1 MMKFPLLD
9 LKAQY
14 ESIEKELK
22 ERVSEVLDSQIFILG
37 AEVKALEEELSAYVG
52 AKYALGVSSGS
63 DALIIS
69 LMALQVGQGDS
80 VVTTP
85 FTFFATGGAI
95 ARLGAKPV
103 FCDIEPNTFNIDTQ
117 KLAELLELEIEKKG
131 NAQIKGILPVHL
143 YGQCVDMK
151 PIQSLAEKYDL
162 FVLEDAAQAVG
173 SEYLMDSEVKRACTL
188 GDLGILSFYP
198 AKNLG
203 ACGDAGMVLTNN
215 QNLVDRMR
223 LLRVHGS
230 SNKYMYD
237 ILGGNFRM
245 DAIQATVLRIKL
257 KHLDSWMV
265 GRQQKALVY
274 DGLFREAGLVENGLI
289 QTPEAVYRDKG
300 IKYFHTYHQYV
311 IRAESRN
318 DLQLYMREKG
328 VPSAIFYPMPL
339 HLQKCFAYLAYK
351 EGDFPES
358 EKAASEVLALPIYPE
373 LSEMNQE
380 LVVTTIKDF
389 YADR

>member
-1 MMKFPLLD
+1 MMRFPLLD

-22 ERVSEVLDSQIFILG
+22 ERVSEVLDSQMFILG

-63 DALIIS
+63 DALVIS

-80 VVTTP
+80 IVTTP

-103 FCDIEPNTFNIDTQ
+103 FCDIEPNTFNIDTH

-173 SEYLMDSEVKRACTL
+173 SEYLVDSEVKRACTL

-245 DAIQATVLRIKL
+245 DAIQATVLRVKL
-257 KHLDSWMV
+257 KHLDSWIV
-265 GRQQKALVY
+265 GRQQKALAY
-274 DGLFREAGLVENGLI
+274 DGLFREAGLVEKRLI
-289 QTPEAVYRDKG
+289 QSPEAVYRDTG
-300 IKYFHTYHQYV
+300 LKYFHTYHQYV

-373 LSEMNQE
+373 LSEKNQE
-380 LVVTTIKDF
+380 FVVTTIKDF

>member
-1 MMKFPLLD
+1 MKFPLLD

-14 ESIEKELK
+14 RSIEKELK
-22 ERVSEVLDSQIFILG
+22 ARVSEVLDSQMFILG

-52 AKYALGVSSGS
+52 AKHGLGVSSGS

-95 ARLGAKPV
+95 ARLRAEPM
-103 FCDIEPNTFNIDTQ
+103 FCDIEPNTFNIDTRR
-117 KLAELLELEIEKKG
+117 LAELLELEIEKKG
-131 NAQIKGILPVHL
+131 NSQIKGIIPIHL
-143 YGQCVDMK
+143 YGQCVDME
-151 PIQSLAEKYDL
+151 PLRSLADKYNL
-162 FVLEDAAQAVG
+162 FVLEDGAQAIG
-173 SEYLMDSEVKRACTL
+173 SEYLMDSEVKRACAL

-203 ACGDAGMVLTNN
+203 ACGDAGMVLTDD
-215 QNLVDRMR
+215 QDLLDRLR

-245 DAIQATVLRIKL
+245 DAIQAAVLRVKL
-257 KHLDSWMV
+257 KHLDSWIV
-265 GRQQKALVY
+265 GRQRKAAAY
-274 DGLFREAGLVENGLI
+274 DKRFIEEGLVEKGLI
-289 QTPEAVYRDKG
+289 QTPKAVYKDVG
-300 IKYFHTYHQYV
+300 LKYFHTYHQYV
-311 IRAESRN
+311 VRAESR
-318 DLQLYMREKG
+318 DELQSYMREKG
-328 VPSAIFYPMPL
+328 VPSAVFYPMPL
-339 HLQKCFAYLAYK
+339 HLQKCFAYLGYK

-373 LSEMNQE
+373 LSEKNQDY
-380 LVVTTIKDF
+380 VVTTIREF
-389 YADR
+389 YASR

>member
-14 ESIEKELK
+14 KSIEKELK
-22 ERVSEVLDSQIFILG
+22 ERISEVLDSQMFILG
-37 AEVKALEEELSAYVG
+37 YEVKALEEELSSYLG
-52 AKYALGVSSGS
+52 AKHGVGVSSGS

-69 LMALQVGQGDS
+69 LMALRVAQGDS

-85 FTFFATGGAI
+85 FTFFSTGGAI

-103 FCDIEPNTFNIDTQ
+103 FCDIEPDSFNIDTD
-117 KLAELLELEIEKKG
+117 KLRELLQNELDKKE
-131 NAQIKGILPVHL
+131 NSRLKGIIPIHL

-151 PIQSLAEKYDL
+151 PLLSLAAKYDL

-173 SEYLMDSEVKRACTL
+173 SEYRVDSKVKRACTL

-203 ACGDAGMVLTNN
+203 AYGDAGMVLTDSST
-215 QNLVDRMR
+215 LADKMR

-237 ILGGNFRM
+237 CLGGNFRM
-245 DAIQATVLRIKL
+245 DAIQAAVLRIKL
-257 KHLDSWMV
+257 KHLDSWILE
-265 GRQQKALVY
+265 RQQKASVY
-274 DGLFREAGLVENGLI
+274 DLSFKESGLI
-289 QTPEAVYRDKG
+289 EKGLIRTPKALYKDDGLKF
-300 IKYFHTYHQYV
+300 YHTFHQYV
-311 IRAESRN
+311 IRADSR
-318 DLQLYMREKG
+318 DALQRYMRGKG

-339 HLQKCFAYLAYK
+339 HLQKCFSYLGYK

-358 EKAASEVLALPIYPE
+358 ERAASEVLALPIYPE
-373 LSEMNQE
+373 LSEKNQQY
-380 LVVTTIKDF
+380 VVNTIKDF
-389 YADR
+389 YASR

>member
-1 MMKFPLLD
+1 MKFPLLD

-14 ESIEKELK
+14 RSIEKELK
-22 ERVSEVLDSQIFILG
+22 ERVSEVLDSQMFILG

-52 AKYALGVSSGS
+52 AKHAIGVSSGS

-69 LMALQVGQGDS
+69 LMALQVGPGDS

-95 ARLGAKPV
+95 ARLGAKPL
-103 FCDIEPNTFNIDTQ
+103 FCDIEPNTFNIDTV
-117 KLAELLELEIEKKG
+117 KLAELLEIEIEKKG
-131 NAQIKGILPVHL
+131 NSQIKGIIPVHL

-151 PIQSLAEKYDL
+151 SIQSLAEKYDL

-173 SEYLMDSEVKRACTL
+173 SEYLMDSEVKRAGTL

-203 ACGDAGMVLTNN
+203 ACGDAGMVLTND
-215 QNLVDRMR
+215 QTFLDRMR

-245 DAIQATVLRIKL
+245 DAIQATVLRVKL
-257 KHLDSWMV
+257 KHLDSWIM
-265 GRQQKALVY
+265 GRQQKAARY
-274 DGLFREAGLVENGLI
+274 ETLFSSAGLVEKGLI
-289 QTPEAVYRDKG
+289 QTPEAVYRNAG
-300 IKYFHTYHQYV
+300 LKYFHTYHQYV
-311 IRAESRN
+311 IRTDDRD
-318 DLQLYMREKG
+318 DLQRFMREKG

-339 HLQKCFAYLAYK
+339 HLQKCFAYLGYR

-358 EKAASEVLALPIYPE
+358 EKATSEVLALPIYPE
-373 LSEMNQE
+373 LSEENQDY
-380 LVVTTIKDF
+380 VVTTIKDF
-389 YADR
+389 YAER

>member
-1 MMKFPLLD
+1 MKFPLLD

-14 ESIEKELK
+14 RSIEKELK
-22 ERVSEVLDSQIFILG
+22 ERVSEVLDSQMFILG

-52 AKYALGVSSGS
+52 AKHGIGVSSGS

-69 LMALQVGQGDS
+69 LMALQVGPGDS

-103 FCDIEPNTFNIDTQ
+103 FCDIEPNTFNIDTA

-131 NAQIKGILPVHL
+131 NSQIKGIIPVHL

-203 ACGDAGMVLTNN
+203 ACGDAGMVLTND
-215 QNLVDRMR
+215 QNLMDRIR

-237 ILGGNFRM
+237 IIGGNFRM
-245 DAIQATVLRIKL
+245 DTIQATVLRVKL
-257 KHLDSWMV
+257 KHLDSWIM
-265 GRQQKALVY
+265 GRQQKAARY
-274 DGLFREAGLVENGLI
+274 ETLFSSAGLLTKGLI
-289 QTPEAVYRDKG
+289 QTPEAVYRNAG
-300 IKYFHTYHQYV
+300 LKYFHTYHQYV
-311 IRAESRN
+311 IRADSRD
-318 DLQLYMREKG
+318 DLQLYMREKD

-339 HLQKCFAYLAYK
+339 HLQKCFAYLGYR

-358 EKAASEVLALPIYPE
+358 EKSASEVLALPIYPE
-373 LSEMNQE
+373 LSEENQDY
-380 LVVTTIKDF
+380 VVSTIKDF
-389 YADR
+389 YAER

>member
-1 MMKFPLLD
+1 MKFPLLD

-14 ESIEKELK
+14 KNIDKELK
-22 ERVSEVLDSQIFILG
+22 ERVSEVLDSQMFILG
-37 AEVKALEEELSAYVG
+37 AEVRALEEELSTYVG
-52 AKYALGVSSGS
+52 AKHALGVSSGS

-69 LMALQVGQGDS
+69 LMALQVGQGDC

-95 ARLGAKPV
+95 ARLGAIPV
-103 FCDIEPNTFNIDTQ
+103 FCDIDAKTYNIDPE

-131 NAQIKGILPVHL
+131 NSQIKGIIPVHL
-143 YGQCVDMK
+143 YGQCVDMS
-151 PIQSLAEKYDL
+151 PIKSLAEKYDL

-203 ACGDAGMVLTNN
+203 AYGDAGMVLTND
-215 QNLVDRMR
+215 QNLVDRMK

-245 DAIQATVLRIKL
+245 DAIQAVVLRIKL
-257 KHLDSWMV
+257 KHLDSWIV
-265 GRQQKALVY
+265 ARQKKAAAY
-274 DGLFREAGLVENGLI
+274 DEDFRETGLEEKGLI
-289 QTPEAVYRDKG
+289 QRPKAVYRNAG
-300 IKYFHTYHQYV
+300 FKYFHTYHQYV
-311 IRAESRN
+311 IRAENRD
-318 DLQLYMREKG
+318 DLQFYMREKG
-328 VPSAIFYPMPL
+328 VPSAIFYPIPL
-339 HLQKCFAYLAYK
+339 HLQKCFAYLGYK
-351 EGDFPES
+351 EGEFPES

-373 LSEMNQE
+373 LSEKNQE
-380 LVVTTIKDF
+380 YVVTTIKDF
-389 YADR
+389 YARL

>member
-1 MMKFPLLD
+1 MKFPLLD

-14 ESIEKELK
+14 KNIDKELK
-22 ERVSEVLDSQIFILG
+22 ERVSEVLDSQMFILG
-37 AEVKALEEELSAYVG
+37 AEVRALEEELSTYVG
-52 AKYALGVSSGS
+52 AKHALGVSSGS

-69 LMALQVGQGDS
+69 LMALQVGQGDC

-95 ARLGAKPV
+95 ARLGAIPV
-103 FCDIEPNTFNIDTQ
+103 FCDIDAKTYNIDPE

-131 NAQIKGILPVHL
+131 NSQIKGIIPVHL
-143 YGQCVDMK
+143 YGQCVDMS
-151 PIQSLAEKYDL
+151 PIKSLAEKYDL

-173 SEYLMDSEVKRACTL
+173 SEYLLGSEVKRAGTM
-188 GDLGILSFYP
+188 GDIGTLSFYP

-203 ACGDAGMVLTNN
+203 AYGDAGMVLTND
-215 QNLVDRMR
+215 QNLVDRMK

-245 DAIQATVLRIKL
+245 DAIQAVVLRIKL
-257 KHLDSWMV
+257 KHLDSWIV
-265 GRQQKALVY
+265 ARQKKAAAY
-274 DGLFREAGLVENGLI
+274 DEDFRETGLEEKGLI
-289 QTPEAVYRDKG
+289 QRPKAVYRNAG
-300 IKYFHTYHQYV
+300 FKYFHTYHQYV
-311 IRAESRN
+311 IRAENRD
-318 DLQLYMREKG
+318 DLQFYMREKG
-328 VPSAIFYPMPL
+328 VPSAIFYPIPL
-339 HLQKCFAYLAYK
+339 HLQKCFAYLGYK

-373 LSEMNQE
+373 LSEKNQE
-380 LVVTTIKDF
+380 YVVTTIKDF
-389 YADR
+389 YARL

>member
-1 MMKFPLLD
+1 MKFPLLD

-14 ESIEKELK
+14 KNIDKELK
-22 ERVSEVLDSQIFILG
+22 ERVSEVLDSQMFILG
-37 AEVKALEEELSAYVG
+37 AEVRALEEELSTYVG
-52 AKYALGVSSGS
+52 AKHALGVSSGS

-69 LMALQVGQGDS
+69 LMALQVGQGDC

-95 ARLGAKPV
+95 ARLGAIPV
-103 FCDIEPNTFNIDTQ
+103 FCDIDAKTYNIDPE

-131 NAQIKGILPVHL
+131 NSQIKGIIPVHL
-143 YGQCVDMK
+143 YGQCVDMS
-151 PIQSLAEKYDL
+151 PIKSLAEKYDL

-203 ACGDAGMVLTNN
+203 AYGDAGMVLTND
-215 QNLVDRMR
+215 QNLVDRMK

-245 DAIQATVLRIKL
+245 DAIQAVVLRIKL
-257 KHLDSWMV
+257 KHLDSWIV
-265 GRQQKALVY
+265 ARQKKAAAY
-274 DGLFREAGLVENGLI
+274 DEDFRETGLEEKGLI
-289 QTPEAVYRDKG
+289 QRPKAVYRNAG
-300 IKYFHTYHQYV
+300 FKYFHTYHQYV
-311 IRAESRN
+311 IRAENRD
-318 DLQLYMREKG
+318 DLQFYMREKG
-328 VPSAIFYPMPL
+328 VPSAIFYPIPL
-339 HLQKCFAYLAYK
+339 HLQKCFAYLGYK

-373 LSEMNQE
+373 LSEKNQE
-380 LVVTTIKDF
+380 YVVTTIKDF
-389 YADR
+389 YARL

>member
-1 MMKFPLLD
+1 MKFPLLD

-14 ESIEKELK
+14 RSIEKELK
-22 ERVSEVLDSQIFILG
+22 ERVSEVLDSQMFILG
-37 AEVKALEEELSAYVG
+37 PEVKALEEELSAYVG
-52 AKYALGVSSGS
+52 AKHAIGVSSGS

-69 LMALQVGQGDS
+69 LMALQVGPEDS

-103 FCDIEPNTFNIDTQ
+103 FCDIDPKTFNIDTA
-117 KLAELLELEIEKKG
+117 KLSELLEIEIEKKG
-131 NAQIKGILPVHL
+131 NSRIKGVIPVHL
-143 YGQCVDMK
+143 YGQCVDMN
-151 PIQSLAEKYDL
+151 PIRSLAKKYDL

-173 SEYLMDSEVKRACTL
+173 SEYLLGSEVKRAGTL

-203 ACGDAGMVLTNN
+203 ACGDAGMVLTND
-215 QNLVDRMR
+215 QTLLDRMR

-245 DAIQATVLRIKL
+245 DAIQATVIRVKL
-257 KHLDSWMV
+257 KHLDSWIM
-265 GRQQKALVY
+265 GRQQKAARY
-274 DGLFREAGLVENGLI
+274 ETLFSSAGLVEKHPI
-289 QTPEAVYRDKG
+289 QTPEAVYRDAG
-300 IKYFHTYHQYV
+300 LKYFHSYHQYV
-311 IRAESRN
+311 IRADDRD
-318 DLQLYMREKG
+318 DLQRFMREKG

-339 HLQKCFAYLAYK
+339 HLQKCFVYLGYRK
-351 EGDFPES
+351 GDFPES

-373 LSEMNQE
+373 LSEENQDY
-380 LVVTTIKDF
+380 VVTTIKDF
-389 YADR
+389 YAER

>member
-1 MMKFPLLD
+1 MMRFPLLD

-22 ERVSEVLDSQIFILG
+22 ERVSEVLDSQMFILG

-103 FCDIEPNTFNIDTQ
+103 FCDIEPNTFNIDTH

-230 SNKYMYD
+230 ANKYMYD

-245 DAIQATVLRIKL
+245 DAIQATVLRVKL
-257 KHLDSWMV
+257 KHLDSWIV
-265 GRQQKALVY
+265 GRQQKALAY
-274 DGLFREAGLVENGLI
+274 DGFFREAGLVEKRLI
-289 QTPEAVYRDKG
+289 QSPEAIYRDTG
-300 IKYFHTYHQYV
+300 LKYFHTYHQYV

-373 LSEMNQE
+373 LSEKNQE
-380 LVVTTIKDF
+380 FVVTTIKDF
-389 YADR
+389 YAYR

>member
-1 MMKFPLLD
+1 MMRFPLLD

-22 ERVSEVLDSQIFILG
+22 ERVSEVLDSQMFILG

-103 FCDIEPNTFNIDTQ
+103 FCDIEPNTFNIDTH

-245 DAIQATVLRIKL
+245 DAIQATVLRVKL
-257 KHLDSWMV
+257 KHLDSWIV
-265 GRQQKALVY
+265 GRQQKALAY
-274 DGLFREAGLVENGLI
+274 DGLFREAGLVEKRLI
-289 QTPEAVYRDKG
+289 QSPEAVYRDTG
-300 IKYFHTYHQYV
+300 LKYFHTYHQYV

-318 DLQLYMREKG
+318 DLQLHMREKG

-373 LSEMNQE
+373 LSEKNQE
-380 LVVTTIKDF
+380 FVVTTIKDF

>member
-14 ESIEKELK
+14 KSIEMELK
-22 ERVSEVLDSQIFILG
+22 ERVSEVLDSQMFILG
-37 AEVKALEEELSAYVG
+37 AEVRALEEELSIYVG
-52 AKYALGVSSGS
+52 AEHGLGVSSGS

-95 ARLGAKPV
+95 ARLGANPM
-103 FCDIEPNTFNIDTQ
+103 FCDIDPDTFNLDTF
-117 KLAELLELEIEKKG
+117 KLSELLELEIEKKG
-131 NAQIKGILPVHL
+131 NSRIKGIIPVHL

-151 PIQSLAEKYDL
+151 PIQSLAEKYKL

-173 SEYLMDSEVKRACTL
+173 SEYQIAAEVKRACTL

-215 QNLVDRMR
+215 QELADRMR

-245 DAIQATVLRIKL
+245 DAIQAAVLRIKL
-257 KHLDSWMV
+257 KHLDSWIEE
-265 GRQQKALVY
+265 RQQKAAGY
-274 DGLFREAGLVENGLI
+274 EKLFNDAGLVEKGFI
-289 QTPEAVYRDKG
+289 QAPKAVYRDSG
-300 IKYFHTYHQYV
+300 LKYFHTYHQYV
-311 IRAESRN
+311 IRADSR
-318 DLQLYMREKG
+318 DELQSYMREKG

-339 HLQKCFAYLAYK
+339 HLQKCFAYLGYK

-373 LSEMNQE
+373 LSEENQQY
-380 LVVTTIKDF
+380 VVTTIKDF
-389 YADR
+389 YASR

>member
-1 MMKFPLLD
+1 MKFPLLD

-14 ESIEKELK
+14 KSIETELK
-22 ERVSEVLDSQIFILG
+22 ARVSEVLDSQMFILG
-37 AEVKALEEELSAYVG
+37 AEVKALEEELSDYVG
-52 AKYALGVSSGS
+52 ANYGLGVSSGS

-69 LMALQVGQGDS
+69 LMALRVGQDDS

-103 FCDIEPNTFNIDTQ
+103 FCDIEPDTFNIDTD
-117 KLAELLELEIEKKG
+117 KLGELLELEIEKKG
-131 NAQIKGILPVHL
+131 NSRIKGILPVHL
-143 YGQCVDMK
+143 YGQCVDMN
-151 PIQSLAEKYDL
+151 PIQALAEKYDL

-173 SEYLMDSEVKRACTL
+173 SEYQIGSEVKRACTL

-215 QNLVDRMR
+215 QELIDRMR

-230 SNKYMYD
+230 KNKYMYD

-245 DAIQATVLRIKL
+245 DAIQATVLRAKL
-257 KHLDSWMV
+257 KHLDSWIE
-265 GRQQKALVY
+265 GRQQKAARY
-274 DGLFREAGLVENGLI
+274 EELFAEAGLVERGLI
-289 QTPEAVYRDKG
+289 QTPKAVYKDSG
-300 IKYFHTYHQYV
+300 LKYFHTYHQYV
-311 IRAESRN
+311 IRADRRDE
-318 DLQLYMREKG
+318 LQSFMREKG

-339 HLQKCFAYLAYK
+339 HLQKCFAYLGYK

-373 LSEMNQE
+373 LSDVNHQY
-380 LVVTTIKDF
+380 VVSTIKDF
-389 YADR
+389 YAS

>member
-1 MMKFPLLD
+1 MKFPLLD

-14 ESIEKELK
+14 RSIEKELK
-22 ERVSEVLDSQIFILG
+22 ERVSEVLDSQMFILG

-52 AKYALGVSSGS
+52 AKHGIGVSSGS

-69 LMALQVGQGDS
+69 LMALQVGPGDS

-103 FCDIEPNTFNIDTQ
+103 FCDIEPNTFNIDTA

-131 NAQIKGILPVHL
+131 NSQIKGIIPVHL

-203 ACGDAGMVLTNN
+203 ACGDAGMVLTND
-215 QNLVDRMR
+215 QNLMDRIR

-237 ILGGNFRM
+237 IIGGNFRM
-245 DAIQATVLRIKL
+245 DTIQATVLRVKL
-257 KHLDSWMV
+257 KHLDSWIM
-265 GRQQKALVY
+265 GRQQKAARY
-274 DGLFREAGLVENGLI
+274 ETLFSSAGLLEKDLI
-289 QTPEAVYRDKG
+289 QTPEAVYRNAG
-300 IKYFHTYHQYV
+300 LKYFHTYHQYV
-311 IRAESRN
+311 IRADSRD
-318 DLQLYMREKG
+318 DLQLYMREKD

-339 HLQKCFAYLAYK
+339 HLQKCFAYLGYR

-358 EKAASEVLALPIYPE
+358 EKSASEVLALPIYPE
-373 LSEMNQE
+373 LSEENQDY
-380 LVVTTIKDF
+380 VVSTIKDF
-389 YADR
+389 YAER

>member
-1 MMKFPLLD
+1 MKFPLLD

-22 ERVSEVLDSQIFILG
+22 ERVSEVLDSQMFILG

-52 AKYALGVSSGS
+52 ARHALGVSSGS

-69 LMALQVGQGDS
+69 LMALRVSQGDA

-95 ARLGAKPV
+95 ARLGANPV
-103 FCDIEPNTFNIDTQ
+103 FCDIEPDTFNIDIH
-117 KLAELLELEIEKKG
+117 KLAELLELEIEKKKDSR
-131 NAQIKGILPVHL
+131 IKGIIPVHL
-143 YGQCVDMK
+143 YGQCVDMA
-151 PIQSLAEKYDL
+151 PLRSLAEKYGL

-173 SEYLMDSEVKRACTL
+173 SEYLVGSEIKRACTL

-203 ACGDAGMVLTNN
+203 AYGDAGMVLTDD
-215 QNLVDRMR
+215 QDLADRMR

-245 DAIQATVLRIKL
+245 DAIQAAVLRIKL
-257 KHLDSWMV
+257 KHLDSWIS
-265 GRQQKALVY
+265 GRQQKAKSY
-274 DGLFREAGLVENGLI
+274 DERFRHEGLVEKGFV
-289 QTPEAVYRDKG
+289 QTPVAVYRDAG
-300 IKYFHTYHQYV
+300 LKYFHTYHQYV
-311 IRAESRN
+311 IRADSRN
-318 DLQLYMREKG
+318 DLQQYMRENG
-328 VPSAIFYPMPL
+328 IPSAIFYPMPL
-339 HLQKCFAYLAYK
+339 HLQKCFSYLGYR

-358 EKAASEVLALPIYPE
+358 EKAANEVLALPIYPE
-373 LSEMNQE
+373 LSEENQE
-380 LVVTTIKDF
+380 YVVSTIKDF
-389 YADR
+389 YAGR

>member
-1 MMKFPLLD
+1 MKFPLLD

-14 ESIEKELK
+14 RSIEKELK
-22 ERVSEVLDSQIFILG
+22 ERVSEVLDSQMFILG

-52 AKYALGVSSGS
+52 AKHAIGVSSGS

-69 LMALQVGQGDS
+69 LMALQVGPGDS

-95 ARLGAKPV
+95 ARLGAKPL
-103 FCDIEPNTFNIDTQ
+103 FCDIEPNTFNIDTV
-117 KLAELLELEIEKKG
+117 KLAELLEIEIEKKG
-131 NAQIKGILPVHL
+131 NSQIKGIIPVHL

-151 PIQSLAEKYDL
+151 SIQSLAEKYDL

-173 SEYLMDSEVKRACTL
+173 SEYLMDSEVKRAGTL

-203 ACGDAGMVLTNN
+203 ACGDAGMVMTND
-215 QNLVDRMR
+215 QTLLDRMR

-245 DAIQATVLRIKL
+245 DAIQATVLRVKL
-257 KHLDSWMV
+257 KHLDSWIM
-265 GRQQKALVY
+265 GRQQKAARY
-274 DGLFREAGLVENGLI
+274 ETLFSSAGLVEKGLI
-289 QTPEAVYRDKG
+289 QTPEAVYRNAG
-300 IKYFHTYHQYV
+300 LKYFHTYHQYV
-311 IRAESRN
+311 IRADDRD
-318 DLQLYMREKG
+318 DLQRFMREKG

-339 HLQKCFAYLAYK
+339 HLQKCFAYLGYR

-358 EKAASEVLALPIYPE
+358 EKATSEVLALPIYPE
-373 LSEMNQE
+373 LSEENQDY
-380 LVVTTIKDF
+380 VVTTIKDF
-389 YADR
+389 YAER

>member
-1 MMKFPLLD
+1 MKFPLLD

-14 ESIEKELK
+14 RSIEKELK
-22 ERVSEVLDSQIFILG
+22 ERVSEVLDSQMFILG

-52 AKYALGVSSGS
+52 AKHGIGVSSGS

-69 LMALQVGQGDS
+69 LMALQVGPGDS

-103 FCDIEPNTFNIDTQ
+103 FCDIEPNTFNIDTA

-131 NAQIKGILPVHL
+131 NSQIKGIIPVHL

-203 ACGDAGMVLTNN
+203 ACGDAGMVLTND
-215 QNLVDRMR
+215 QNLMDRIR

-237 ILGGNFRM
+237 IIGGNFRM
-245 DAIQATVLRIKL
+245 DTIQATVLRVKL
-257 KHLDSWMV
+257 KHLDSWIM
-265 GRQQKALVY
+265 GRQQKAARY
-274 DGLFREAGLVENGLI
+274 ETLFSSAGLLEKGLI
-289 QTPEAVYRDKG
+289 QTPEAVYRNAG
-300 IKYFHTYHQYV
+300 LKYFHTYHQYV
-311 IRAESRN
+311 IRADSRD
-318 DLQLYMREKG
+318 DLQLYMREKD

-339 HLQKCFAYLAYK
+339 HLQKCFAYLGYR

-358 EKAASEVLALPIYPE
+358 EKSASEVLALPIYPE
-373 LSEMNQE
+373 LSEENQDY
-380 LVVTTIKDF
+380 VVSTIKDF
-389 YADR
+389 YAER

>member
-14 ESIEKELK
+14 KSIEKELK
-22 ERVSEVLDSQIFILG
+22 ERVSEVLDSQMFILG
-37 AEVKALEEELSAYVG
+37 AEVKALEEELSEYMG
-52 AKYALGVSSGS
+52 AQHALGVSSGS

-69 LMALQVGQGDS
+69 LMALQVAQGDA

-103 FCDIEPNTFNIDTQ
+103 FCDIEPNTFNIDPQ
-117 KLAELLELEIEKKG
+117 KLAELLEFEIEKKG
-131 NAQIKGILPVHL
+131 NSRIKGIIPVHL
-143 YGQCVDMK
+143 YGQCADMM
-151 PIQSLAEKYDL
+151 PIRSLAKKYSL

-173 SEYLMDSEVKRACTL
+173 SEYLIDSEIKRACTL
-188 GDLGILSFYP
+188 GDIGTLSFYP

-203 ACGDAGMVLTNN
+203 AYGDSGMVLTDD
-215 QNLVDRMR
+215 QDLADRMR

-245 DAIQATVLRIKL
+245 DAIQAAILRIKL
-257 KHLDSWMV
+257 KHLDSWILE
-265 GRQQKALVY
+265 RQKKARTY
-274 DGLFREAGLVENGLI
+274 DERFKEEGLVESREV
-289 QTPEAVYRDKG
+289 QTPAAVYRDAEL
-300 IKYFHTYHQYV
+300 KYFHTYHQYV
-311 IRAESRN
+311 IRAARRN

-339 HLQKCFAYLAYK
+339 HLQKCFSYLGYN

-373 LSEMNQE
+373 LSDENQE
-380 LVVTTIKDF
+380 YVVATIKDF
-389 YADR
+389 YLNR

>member
-1 MMKFPLLD
+1 MKFPLLD

-14 ESIEKELK
+14 KSIETELK
-22 ERVSEVLDSQIFILG
+22 ARVSEVLDSQMFILG
-37 AEVKALEEELSAYVG
+37 AEVKALEEELSDYVG
-52 AKYALGVSSGS
+52 ASFGLGVSSGS

-69 LMALQVGQGDS
+69 LMALQVGQGDC

-103 FCDIEPNTFNIDTQ
+103 FCDIDPDTFNIDTN
-117 KLAELLELEIEKKG
+117 KLGKLLENEIEQKG
-131 NAQIKGILPVHL
+131 NSRIKGIIPVHL
-143 YGQCVDMK
+143 YGQCVDMN
-151 PIQSLAEKYDL
+151 PIQALAEKYDL
-162 FVLEDAAQAVG
+162 FVLEDAAQAIG
-173 SEYLMDSEVKRACTL
+173 SEYQMGQEVKRACTL

-215 QNLVDRMR
+215 QELIDRMR

-230 SNKYMYD
+230 KNKYMYD

-245 DAIQATVLRIKL
+245 DAIQASVLRIKL
-257 KHLDSWMV
+257 KHLDSWIE
-265 GRQQKALVY
+265 GRQQKAARY
-274 DGLFREAGLVENGLI
+274 EELFSEAGLVEKGLI
-289 QTPEAVYRDKG
+289 QTPEAVYKDSG
-300 IKYFHTYHQYV
+300 LKYFHTYHQYV
-311 IRAESRN
+311 IRAERR
-318 DLQLYMREKG
+318 DELQSFMREEG

-339 HLQKCFAYLAYK
+339 HLQQCFAYLGYK

-373 LSEMNQE
+373 LSDVNHQY
-380 LVVTTIKDF
+380 VVTTIKNF
-389 YADR
+389 YAS

>member
-1 MMKFPLLD
+1 MKFPLLD

-14 ESIEKELK
+14 KSIEMELK
-22 ERVSEVLDSQIFILG
+22 ARVSEILDSQVFILG
-37 AEVKALEEELSAYVG
+37 AEVKALEEDLSIYIG
-52 AKYALGVSSGS
+52 AKHALGVSSGS

-69 LMALQVGQGDS
+69 LMALQVGQSDS

-95 ARLGAKPV
+95 ARLRAKPV
-103 FCDIEPNTFNIDTQ
+103 FCDIDPDTFNIDTQ
-117 KLAELLELEIEKKG
+117 KLAELLELEMEKKG
-131 NAQIKGILPVHL
+131 KSQIKGIIPVHL

-151 PIQSLAEKYDL
+151 PIQSLAQKYDL

-173 SEYLMDSEVKRACTL
+173 SEYLLNSEVKRACTL

-203 ACGDAGMVLTNN
+203 AYGDAGMVLTDDH
-215 QNLVDRMR
+215 NLADRMK

-245 DAIQATVLRIKL
+245 DAIQAAVLRIKL
-257 KHLDSWMV
+257 KHLDSWIA
-265 GRQQKALVY
+265 GRQQKAAAY
-274 DGLFREAGLVENGLI
+274 DEGFQRAGLVKEGFI
-289 QTPEAVYRDKG
+289 QTPKAVYRDAG

-311 IRAESRN
+311 IRAENRD
-318 DLQLYMREKG
+318 DLQNYMRDKG
-328 VPSAIFYPMPL
+328 IPSAIFYPMPL
-339 HLQKCFAYLAYK
+339 HLQKCFAYLGYK

-358 EKAASEVLALPIYPE
+358 EKAAAEVLALPIYPE
-373 LSEMNQE
+373 LSEQNQDY
-380 LVVTTIKDF
+380 VINMIKDF
-389 YADR
+389 YAGR

>member
-1 MMKFPLLD
+1 MKFPLLD

-14 ESIEKELK
+14 RSIEKELK
-22 ERVSEVLDSQIFILG
+22 ERVSEVLDSQMFILG

-52 AKYALGVSSGS
+52 AKHGIGVSSGS

-69 LMALQVGQGDS
+69 LMALQVGPGDS

-103 FCDIEPNTFNIDTQ
+103 FCDIEPNTFNIDTA
-117 KLAELLELEIEKKG
+117 KLAELLEIEIEKKG
-131 NAQIKGILPVHL
+131 NSQIKGIIPVHL

-215 QNLVDRMR
+215 QNLVDRIR

-237 ILGGNFRM
+237 IIGGNFRM
-245 DAIQATVLRIKL
+245 DAIQATVLRVKL
-257 KHLDSWMV
+257 KHLDSWIM
-265 GRQQKALVY
+265 GRQQKAARY
-274 DGLFREAGLVENGLI
+274 ETLFSSAGLLEKGLI
-289 QTPEAVYRDKG
+289 QTPEAVYRNAG
-300 IKYFHTYHQYV
+300 LKYFHTYHQYV
-311 IRAESRN
+311 IRADSRD
-318 DLQLYMREKG
+318 DLQLYMREKD

-339 HLQKCFAYLAYK
+339 HLQKCFVYLGYR

-358 EKAASEVLALPIYPE
+358 EKSASEVLALPIYPE
-373 LSEMNQE
+373 LSEENQDY
-380 LVVTTIKDF
+380 VVSTIKDF
-389 YADR
+389 YAER

>member
-1 MMKFPLLD
+1 
-9 LKAQY
+9 
-14 ESIEKELK
+14 
-22 ERVSEVLDSQIFILG
+22 
-37 AEVKALEEELSAYVG
+37 VKALEEELSSYVG
-52 AKYALGVSSGS
+52 AKYGLGVSSGS
-63 DALIIS
+63 DALVIS
-69 LMALQVGQGDS
+69 LMALQVGQGDA

-103 FCDIEPNTFNIDTQ
+103 FCDIDPDTFNLDTF
-117 KLAELLELEIEKKG
+117 KLGELLELEIEKKG
-131 NAQIKGILPVHL
+131 NSQIKGIIPVHL

-151 PIQSLAEKYDL
+151 PIQSLAKKYDL

-173 SEYLMDSEVKRACTL
+173 SEYLMDSKVKRACTL

-203 ACGDAGMVLTNN
+203 ACGDAGMVLSSD
-215 QNLVDRMR
+215 QDLVDRMR

-245 DAIQATVLRIKL
+245 DTIQAAVLRVKL
-257 KHLDSWMV
+257 KHLDSWIE
-265 GRQQKALVY
+265 GRQQKAAGY
-274 DGLFREAGLVENGLI
+274 EELFNEAGLVKNALV
-289 QTPEAVYRDKG
+289 QTPKAVYKDLG

-311 IRAESRN
+311 IRVDRRDE
-318 DLQLYMREKG
+318 LQSYMRENG
-328 VPSAIFYPMPL
+328 VPSAIFYPWPL
-339 HLQKCFAYLAYK
+339 HLQKCFAYLGYK
-351 EGDFPES
+351 KGDFPES

-373 LSEMNQE
+373 LSEPNLQY
-380 LVVTTIKDF
+380 VVTTIKEF
-389 YADR
+389 YASR

>member
-1 MMKFPLLD
+1 MKFPLLD

-22 ERVSEVLDSQIFILG
+22 ERVSEVLDSQMFILG

-52 AKYALGVSSGS
+52 AKYSLGVSSGS

-103 FCDIEPNTFNIDTQ
+103 FCDIEPNTFNIDTH
-117 KLAELLELEIEKKG
+117 KLAELLELELEKKG
-131 NAQIKGILPVHL
+131 NSQIKGIIPVHL

-151 PIQSLAEKYDL
+151 PIQSLAKKYEL

-215 QNLVDRMR
+215 QDLVDRMR
-223 LLRVHGS
+223 ILRVHGS

-257 KHLDSWMV
+257 KHLDSWIV
-265 GRQQKALVY
+265 GRQQKAATY
-274 DGLFREAGLVENGLI
+274 DELFRKAGLVEKSLI
-289 QTPEAVYRDKG
+289 QTPEAVYRDSG
-300 IKYFHTYHQYV
+300 LKYFHTYHQYV
-311 IRAESRN
+311 IRVESRD

-339 HLQKCFAYLAYK
+339 HLQKCFSYLGYK

-373 LSEMNQE
+373 LSEKNQE
-380 LVVTTIKDF
+380 FVVSTIEGF

>member
-14 ESIEKELK
+14 KSIEMELK
-22 ERVSEVLDSQIFILG
+22 ERVSEVLDSQMFILG
-37 AEVKALEEELSAYVG
+37 AEVKALEEEISAYVG
-52 AKYALGVSSGS
+52 AKYGLGVSSGS

-103 FCDIEPNTFNIDTQ
+103 FCDIDPSTFNLDTY
-117 KLAELLELEIEKKG
+117 KLGDLLELEIEKKG
-131 NAQIKGILPVHL
+131 NTQIKGIIPVHL

-151 PIQSLAEKYDL
+151 PIQSLAKKYDL

-173 SEYLMDSEVKRACTL
+173 SEYLIDSEVKRACTL

-203 ACGDAGMVLTNN
+203 ACGDAGMVLSND
-215 QNLVDRMR
+215 QDLVDRMR

-230 SNKYMYD
+230 SDKYMYD

-257 KHLDSWMV
+257 KHLDSWIE
-265 GRQQKALVY
+265 GRQQKAAGY
-274 DGLFREAGLVENGLI
+274 EELFNEAGLVENALI
-289 QTPEAVYRDKG
+289 QTPKAVYRDLG
-300 IKYFHTYHQYV
+300 LKYFHTYHQYV
-311 IRAESRN
+311 IRADRRDE
-318 DLQLYMREKG
+318 LQSYMRENG
-328 VPSAIFYPMPL
+328 VPSAIFYPLPL
-339 HLQKCFAYLAYK
+339 HLQKCFSYLAYK

-373 LSEMNQE
+373 LSEANQQY
-380 LVVTTIKDF
+380 VVTTIKEF
-389 YADR
+389 YASR

>member
-1 MMKFPLLD
+1 MKFPLLD

-14 ESIEKELK
+14 KSIEMELK
-22 ERVSEVLDSQIFILG
+22 ERVSEVLDSQMFILG
-37 AEVKALEEELSAYVG
+37 AEVRALEEELSIYVG
-52 AKYALGVSSGS
+52 AEHGLGVSSGS

-95 ARLGAKPV
+95 ARLGANPM
-103 FCDIEPNTFNIDTQ
+103 FCDIDPDTFNLDTF
-117 KLAELLELEIEKKG
+117 KLSELLELEIEKKG
-131 NAQIKGILPVHL
+131 NSRIKGIIPVHL

-151 PIQSLAEKYDL
+151 PIQSLAEKYKL

-173 SEYLMDSEVKRACTL
+173 SEYQIDAEVKRACTL

-215 QNLVDRMR
+215 QDLVDRMR

-257 KHLDSWMV
+257 KHLDSWIEE
-265 GRQQKALVY
+265 RQQKAAGY
-274 DGLFREAGLVENGLI
+274 EKLFNDAGLVEKGFI
-289 QTPEAVYRDKG
+289 QTPKAVYRDSG
-300 IKYFHTYHQYV
+300 LKYFHTYHQYV
-311 IRAESRN
+311 IRADSR
-318 DLQLYMREKG
+318 DELQSYMREKG

-339 HLQKCFAYLAYK
+339 HLQKCFAYLGYK

-358 EKAASEVLALPIYPE
+358 EKAASAVLALPIYPE
-373 LSEMNQE
+373 LSEENQQY
-380 LVVTTIKDF
+380 VVTTIKDF
-389 YADR
+389 YASR

>member
-1 MMKFPLLD
+1 MRFPLLD

-22 ERVSEVLDSQIFILG
+22 ERVSEVLDSQMFILG

-63 DALIIS
+63 DALIMS
-69 LMALQVGQGDS
+69 LMALQVGRGDS

-103 FCDIEPNTFNIDTQ
+103 FCDIEPNTFNIDTH

-173 SEYLMDSEVKRACTL
+173 SEYLMDSKVKRACTL

-230 SNKYMYD
+230 ANKYMYD

-245 DAIQATVLRIKL
+245 DAIQATVLRVKL
-257 KHLDSWMV
+257 KHLDSWIV
-265 GRQQKALVY
+265 GRQQKALAY
-274 DGLFREAGLVENGLI
+274 DGLFREAGLVEKRLI
-289 QTPEAVYRDKG
+289 QSPEAVYRDTG
-300 IKYFHTYHQYV
+300 LKYFHTYHQYV

-373 LSEMNQE
+373 LSEKNQE
-380 LVVTTIKDF
+380 FVVTTIKDF
-389 YADR
+389 YAYR

>member
-1 MMKFPLLD
+1 
-9 LKAQY
+9 
-14 ESIEKELK
+14 
-22 ERVSEVLDSQIFILG
+22 
-37 AEVKALEEELSAYVG
+37 
-52 AKYALGVSSGS
+52 
-63 DALIIS
+63 
-69 LMALQVGQGDS
+69 MALQVGPGDS
-80 VVTTP
+80 VVTIP

-103 FCDIEPNTFNIDTQ
+103 FCDIEPNTFNLDTA

-131 NAQIKGILPVHL
+131 NSQIKGIIPVHL

-151 PIQSLAEKYDL
+151 SIQSLAEKYDL

-203 ACGDAGMVLTNN
+203 ACGDAGMVLTND
-215 QNLVDRMR
+215 QNLVDRIR

-245 DAIQATVLRIKL
+245 DAIQATVLRVKL
-257 KHLDSWMV
+257 KHLDSWIM
-265 GRQQKALVY
+265 GRQQKAARY
-274 DGLFREAGLVENGLI
+274 ETLFSSAGLVEKGLI
-289 QTPEAVYRDKG
+289 QTPEAVYRNAG
-300 IKYFHTYHQYV
+300 LKYFHTYHQYV
-311 IRAESRN
+311 IRADDRD
-318 DLQLYMREKG
+318 DLQRFMREKG

-339 HLQKCFAYLAYK
+339 HLQKCFAYLGYR

-358 EKAASEVLALPIYPE
+358 EKATSEVLALPIYPE
-373 LSEMNQE
+373 LSEENQDY
-380 LVVTTIKDF
+380 VVTTIKDF
-389 YADR
+389 YAER

>member
-1 MMKFPLLD
+1 MKFPLLD

-14 ESIEKELK
+14 RSIEKELK
-22 ERVSEVLDSQIFILG
+22 ERVSEVLDSQMFILG

-52 AKYALGVSSGS
+52 AKHGIGVSSGS

-69 LMALQVGQGDS
+69 LMALQVGPGDS

-103 FCDIEPNTFNIDTQ
+103 FCDIEPNTFNIDTA

-131 NAQIKGILPVHL
+131 NSQIKGIIPVHL

-203 ACGDAGMVLTNN
+203 ACGDAGMVLTND
-215 QNLVDRMR
+215 QNLMDRIR

-237 ILGGNFRM
+237 IIGGNFRM
-245 DAIQATVLRIKL
+245 DAIQATVLRVKL
-257 KHLDSWMV
+257 KHLDSWIM
-265 GRQQKALVY
+265 GRQQKAARY
-274 DGLFREAGLVENGLI
+274 ETLFSSAGLLTKGLI
-289 QTPEAVYRDKG
+289 QTPEAVYRNAG

-311 IRAESRN
+311 IRADSRD
-318 DLQLYMREKG
+318 DLQLYMREKD

-339 HLQKCFAYLAYK
+339 HLQKCFAYLGYR

-358 EKAASEVLALPIYPE
+358 EKSASEVLALPIYPE
-373 LSEMNQE
+373 LSEENQDY
-380 LVVTTIKDF
+380 VVSTIKDF
-389 YADR
+389 YAER

>member
-1 MMKFPLLD
+1 MKFPLLD

-14 ESIEKELK
+14 KSIEKELK
-22 ERVSEVLDSQIFILG
+22 ERVSEVLDSQMFILG

-52 AKYALGVSSGS
+52 AQHALGVSSGS

-69 LMALQVGQGDS
+69 LMALQVGQRDA

-95 ARLGAKPV
+95 ARLGAEPV
-103 FCDIEPNTFNIDTQ
+103 FCDIDPETFNIDTH

-131 NAQIKGILPVHL
+131 NTRIKGIIPVHL
-143 YGQCVDMK
+143 YGQCVDMM
-151 PIQSLAEKYDL
+151 PVRSLAEKYGL

-173 SEYLMDSEVKRACTL
+173 SEYPMGSETKRACTL

-203 ACGDAGMVLTNN
+203 AYGDAGMVLTDD
-215 QNLVDRMR
+215 QDLADRLR

-257 KHLDSWMV
+257 KHLDSWIL
-265 GRQQKALVY
+265 GRQHKAVAY
-274 DGLFREAGLVENGLI
+274 DEGFKKEGLVEKGFV
-289 QTPEAVYRDKG
+289 QTPKVAFRDSG
-300 IKYFHTYHQYV
+300 IRYFHTYHQYV
-311 IRAESRN
+311 IRAKSRN
-318 DLQLYMREKG
+318 DLQLYMREQG
-328 VPSAIFYPMPL
+328 VPSAIFYPVPL
-339 HLQKCFAYLAYK
+339 HLQKCFSYLGYK

-373 LSEMNQE
+373 LSYENQNH
-380 LVVTTIKDF
+380 VIAVIKDF
-389 YADR
+389 YKDR